1 VHVDGSYEGWR
12 DAARELLARGVPPA
26 DVAFTDAAQLGLL
39 PPPAAA
45 NERSRASGAVRVPPA
60 FVALAR
66 NVVCH
71 RDPSRFDRLYR
82 VLWRTARVGPD
93 VLDDPADPDV
103 LALAGMADAVRKDV
117 HRTHALVRFRRVADG
132 SGERFVAFHR
142 PDHRTLALA
151 APFFARRFA
160 AMRWS
165 ILTPDASAHWDG
177 RALTFGGGIAR
188 DLAAPD
194 DVEALWRAYYA
205 TTFNPARVNPRL
217 LRAHLPARHWETLPE
232 GKDIA
237 VLVRGAARRVA
248 AMTAP
253 RPSAS
258 AARIPPSASIAELAA
273 AARGCDACGVCP
285 RATQTVFGAGRHD
298 ARLVLV
304 GEQPG
309 DEEDRA
315 GIPFVGPAGQ
325 VLDAALADAGVDRGR
340 LYVTNAVK
348 GFKHELRGKR
358 RIHQRPDASEVRAC
372 TGWLEAE
379 LRAIRPAVVVAL
391 GATAAHAILG
401 ARFPLSRERGRVHV
415 HPLAPAVLATWHPAA
430 ILRAADE
437 ALAARMRA
445 ELAGDLARAAAIA
458 AREEAEA
465 APR

>member
-1 VHVDGSYEGWR
+1 MRTVHVDGSFEGWR
-12 DAARELLARGVPPA
+12 AAARDLLAQGVPPA
-26 DVAFTDAAQLGLL
+26 EVAFTEAAQLGLL
-39 PPPAAA
+39 PGAAA
-45 NERSRASGAVRVPPA
+45 ARIDPGRRAAGTVRVAPA

-66 NVVCH
+66 DVACH

-82 VLWRTARVGPD
+82 VLWRAARARPD

-103 LALAGMADAVRKDV
+103 LALRRLADAVRKDV
-117 HRTHALVRFRRVADG
+117 HRLHALVRFRRVADDA
-132 SGERFVAFHR
+132 GERFVAFHR
-142 PDHRTLALA
+142 PDHRTLARA
-151 APFFARRFA
+151 APFFVRRFA

-177 RALTFGGGIAR
+177 RALRLGGGVAR
-188 DLAAPD
+188 EGAAAD

-205 TTFNPARVNPRL
+205 STFNPARVNPRL
-217 LRAHLPARHWETLPE
+217 LRAHLPARHWHTLPE
-232 GKDIA
+232 GQDIA
-237 VLVRGAARRVA
+237 ALVRGAAPRVA

-253 RPSAS
+253 PPSAS
-258 AARIPPSASIAELAA
+258 AVRVPPSASIAELAA
-273 AARGCDACGVCP
+273 AARGCDACGICP
-285 RATQTVFGAGRHD
+285 AATQPVFGSGPPG

-315 GIPFVGPAGQ
+315 GLPFVGPAGQ
-325 VLDAALADAGVDRGR
+325 VLDAALAASGVDRGG

-358 RIHQRPDASEVRAC
+358 RIHLRPEPAEVRAC
-372 TGWLEAE
+372 AGWLEAE

-391 GATAAHAILG
+391 GATAAHALLG

-430 ILRAADE
+430 VLRAADA
-437 ALAARMRA
+437 ALADRMRA
-445 ELAGDLARAAAIA
+445 ELAADLARAAARA
-458 AREEAEA
+458 G
-465 APR
+465 